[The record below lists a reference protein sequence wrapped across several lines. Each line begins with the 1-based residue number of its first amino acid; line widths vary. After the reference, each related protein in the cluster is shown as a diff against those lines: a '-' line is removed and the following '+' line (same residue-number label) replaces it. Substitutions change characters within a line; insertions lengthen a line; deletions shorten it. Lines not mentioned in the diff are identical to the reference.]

1 LTFPAEKLRVLLAG
15 LSWLVLVLVLAQPVQ
30 ADSKAVID
38 TKVQAA
44 IATFQATSS
53 EGAQL
58 LGSAAGVLVFPDVI
72 KMGFGIGG
80 EYGEGSLLVDGDSV
94 GYYSTG
100 GASFGL
106 QVGLQF
112 KALIVLFMNDSVLAK
127 FRRSK
132 GWEVGVDG
140 SIALAT
146 IGAGGAINSNTVHQP
161 IMGFIFSNKGLMY
174 NLTLEG
180 SKINRLKR

>member
-1 LTFPAEKLRVLLAG
+1 LLFPAEKFRILQAA
-15 LSWLVLVLVLAQPVQ
+15 LSLVLVLVLAQAVQ

-44 IATFQATSS
+44 ITTFQATSA
-53 EGAQL
+53 EGTQL
-58 LGSAAGVLVFPDVI
+58 LGSAAGVLVFPDVV

-106 QVGLQF
+106 QVGVQF
-112 KALIVLFMNDSVLAK
+112 RALIVLFMNDSVLAK

-132 GWEVGVDG
+132 GWEIGVDG

-146 IGAGGAINSNTVHQP
+146 VGAGGAIDSATLKQP
-161 IMGFIFSNKGLMY
+161 IIGFIFSNKGLMY

-180 SKINRLKR
+180 GKISRIKR